1 MKQYSNYV
9 YDILLKLGFKA
20 NLPGTSYFKDLIIN
34 FMIYENEPVMKNRFK
49 IIATNSNVKYSQV
62 ERALRYAVDTSWKT
76 IYTILYEYFPD
87 LEEDKKSD
95 YTRLAHTLIHLLKNP
110 DLLERVISI

>member
-1 MKQYSNYV
+1 MKQYANYV

-20 NLPGTSYFKDLIIN
+20 NIPGTSYFKELILN
-34 FMIYENEPVMKNRFK
+34 FMIYENEKVMKNRFK
-49 IIATNSNVKYSQV
+49 IIGVNNGVKYSQV
-62 ERALRYAVDTSWKT
+62 ERAIRYAIDTSWKT
-76 IYTILYEYFPD
+76 VYTILYEYFPD
-87 LEEDKKSD
+87 LDIEKKAD